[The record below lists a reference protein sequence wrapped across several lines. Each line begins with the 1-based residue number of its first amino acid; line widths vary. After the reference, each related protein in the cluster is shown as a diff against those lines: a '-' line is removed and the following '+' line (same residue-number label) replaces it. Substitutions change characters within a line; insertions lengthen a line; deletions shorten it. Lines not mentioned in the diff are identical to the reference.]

1 MTVAERAALGEKDV
15 ERADGRSGVKWT
27 VQESFM
33 EGKVCEIDSEGVG
46 CDDDGVSVLVLLLL
60 LEGEN
65 SR

>member
-1 MTVAERAALGEKDV
+1 LTVAERAALGEKDV

-33 EGKVCEIDSEGVG
+33 EGKVCEIDSEGEG
-46 CDDDGVSVLVLLLL
+46 CDDDGVVSVLLVL